1 MNRNRSF
8 LETNKSIG
16 ELVLSEF
23 HTYYV
28 KGRVFEWTFGLAMF
42 FAGLECLIW
51 DNVISFGAFHWML
64 QIVSQKWIGTM
75 LFFIGWMRISALMF
89 NGQLL
94 FGRRF
99 GWGVRACCAV
109 VAASIW
115 AQFAFA
121 LVQGAI
127 MNGVPSIGLPFWTM
141 FTLAELLI
149 AYQVGAEWKK

>member
-1 MNRNRSF
+1 MAHA
-8 LETNKSIG
+8 
-16 ELVLSEF
+16 LSEF
-23 HTYYV
+23 HLYYV
-28 KGRVFEWTFGLAMF
+28 KGRVFEWTFALSMF
-42 FAGLECLIW
+42 FAGAECLVW

-64 QIVSQKWIGTM
+64 QVTSQKWIGSL
-75 LFFIGWMRISALMF
+75 LFFIGWIRISALMF

-99 GWGVRACCAV
+99 GWGVRGVCA
-109 VAASIW
+109 ALSATIW

-121 LVQGAI
+121 LIQGFAL
-127 MNGVPSIGLPFWTM
+127 NGVPSIGLPFWTM